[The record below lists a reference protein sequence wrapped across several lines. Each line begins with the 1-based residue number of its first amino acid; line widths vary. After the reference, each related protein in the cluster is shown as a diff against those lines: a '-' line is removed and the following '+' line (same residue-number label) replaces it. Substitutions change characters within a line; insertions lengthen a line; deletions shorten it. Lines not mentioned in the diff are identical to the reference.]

1 MYYTLLYIAI
11 YTHSSYVLYIIIY
24 KLFTLT
30 VVMYYTLLY
39 IAIYTHSSYEEEL

>member
-24 KLFTLT
+24 SYL
-30 VVMYYTLLY
+30 
-39 IAIYTHSSYEEEL
+39 HSQ